1 MAKFIEVTVD
11 GIHRLINAEIIEEVR
26 VNWDGG
32 VDIYLAFNCPHA
44 TEQCKKAEPPVCQ
57 MGEDRMVRCWLYAKE
72 DKEVSE

>member
-44 TEQCKKAEPPVCQ
+44 TEQDYVK
-57 MGEDRMVRCWLYAKE
+57 AKE
-72 DKEVSE
+72 SYSVVKKMLLGGANHE